1 MGAAKVIHGSGV
13 QNFVTCKSPDM
24 QSDCFRPTS
33 CSGSTSAPGFSGR
46 GSSCRWLLR
55 ERVAG
60 GSSNR
65 IFDLNGRRAEE
76 EFWVAI
82 LPKRRANFRKA
93 RRVLGLGDQPH
104 SSLNFGSR
112 VESPN
117 TSIGGRLQPQVS
129 SSPVDPK
136 SRGESAPKIVLP
148 SELRPELMPKHV
160 AIIMDGN
167 SRWAQCRGMHAGFG
181 HAAGAEALRR
191 VAKIASSWGIQVLT
205 VFAFSTEN
213 WLRPRMEVEFLMQ
226 LFETKLQSEM
236 PNVMMHKFK
245 LRFIGDTTS
254 LPSSLQTAVK
264 IAEEGTR
271 HNTGMIINICVSYS
285 GRADIVRACQE
296 LAAQAAEGRLKPADI
311 DDAAITRTVFM
322 NELGAL
328 QEPDLLI
335 RTSGEQR
342 ISNFMLWQLAYSEL
356 VFLDTLWPDVDLE
369 QFKAALITYQQRSRR
384 FGKRIL

>member
-1 MGAAKVIHGSGV
+1 
-13 QNFVTCKSPDM
+13 
-24 QSDCFRPTS
+24 
-33 CSGSTSAPGFSGR
+33 
-46 GSSCRWLLR
+46 
-55 ERVAG
+55 
-60 GSSNR
+60 
-65 IFDLNGRRAEE
+65 
-76 EFWVAI
+76 
-82 LPKRRANFRKA
+82 
-93 RRVLGLGDQPH
+93 
-104 SSLNFGSR
+104 
-112 VESPN
+112 
-117 TSIGGRLQPQVS
+117 
-129 SSPVDPK
+129 
-136 SRGESAPKIVLP
+136 
-148 SELRPELMPKHV
+148 
-160 AIIMDGN
+160 
-167 SRWAQCRGMHAGFG
+167 
-181 HAAGAEALRR
+181 
-191 VAKIASSWGIQVLT
+191 
-205 VFAFSTEN
+205 
-213 WLRPRMEVEFLMQ
+213 MQ